1 MHFNLFLIS
10 CIFTRVTN
18 KLHVFRLMHPMNK
31 LNRELYLQLDISKL
45 KCNEINKD
53 RYVLITQYD
62 ESNNPF

>member
-1 MHFNLFLIS
+1 
-10 CIFTRVTN
+10 
-18 KLHVFRLMHPMNK
+18 MHPMNK
-31 LNRELYLQLDISKL
+31 LNRGLYLQLDISKL